1 MDTNQIYSIVN
12 DAIAQAIGEDAL
24 ASIDT
29 KNFVALGSAVLSSS
43 SNTECFLNTLAQRI
57 GKTIYRFRAYNNK
70 FSDMIVSDMQWGAIL
85 QKIRVE
91 MPEAVADPTY
101 SLADGE
107 SVDQWTVAK
116 PKAHQ
121 KLFVTRTPYMFKIT
135 IQKVTL
141 KEAFTS
147 AEAMGSFVALI
158 FGEVRNAIEL
168 SLENLGRLTLSVAMS
183 ETSDSNSQRIHL
195 VTEYNTERGLTSET
209 TPPALTAETAIYNE
223 DFLRFVI
230 YRMNNVIDMMQDM
243 SVQFCDGVLP
253 TFTNK
258 SDMRIRVLSAFQ
270 RRLETCVEYASFHD
284 QFTSIDNAYSTINFW
299 QSERT
304 PSSIDILVR
313 PSMGDRVQISN
324 IIAEINDRDAFG
336 IYQYDEEV
344 NTTSLNAS
352 ARYFNQYWH
361 ELQNRWVDTGENICL
376 FILD

>member
-12 DAIAQAIGEDAL
+12 DAVEQAIGSEAL
-24 ASIDT
+24 SSIDT
-29 KNFVALGSAVLSSS
+29 KNFVSLGSVVLSSS
-43 SNTECFLNTLAQRI
+43 TNTECFLNTLAQRI
-57 GKTIYRFRAYNNK
+57 GRTIYRFRQYNNK
-70 FSDMIVSDMQWGAIL
+70 FADMIVSDMQWGAIM

-91 MPEAVADPTY
+91 MPEAVSDPTY
-101 SLADGE
+101 ALEDGE
-107 SVDQWTVAK
+107 SVDPYIVAK

-121 KLFVTRTPYMFKIT
+121 KLFVTRTPYMFQIT
-135 IQKVTL
+135 NQRETL
-141 KEAFTS
+141 REAFLS
-147 AEAMGSFVALI
+147 AEAMGSFIALI

-195 VTEYNTERGLTSET
+195 VTEYNTERGLEGDD
-209 TPPALTAETAIYNE
+209 ALTAETAIYNE
-223 DFLRFVI
+223 DFLRYAI
-230 YRMNNVIDMMQDM
+230 YRINNVVDMIQDM

-258 SDMRIRVLSAFQ
+258 ENMRIRVLSAFQ
-270 RRLETCVEYASFHD
+270 RRLETCVEYAAFHD

-299 QSERT
+299 QSEQT

-336 IYQYDEEV
+336 IYQYEENV
-344 NTTSLNAS
+344 LTSNLNP
-352 ARYFNQYWH
+352 RGQYYNQFWH
-361 ELQNRWVDTGENICL
+361 ELQNRFVDTSENLVL

>member
-12 DAIAQAIGEDAL
+12 DAIGQAIGDDAL

-29 KNFVALGSAVLSSS
+29 KNLVSLGSVVLSSS
-43 SNTECFLNTLAQRI
+43 TNTEAFLNTLAQRI
-57 GKTIYRFRAYNNK
+57 GRTIYRFRAYNNK
-70 FSDMIVSDMQWGAIL
+70 FKDMVISDMQWGAIMSKL
-85 QKIRVE
+85 RVE
-91 MPEAVADPTY
+91 MPAAVADPTY
-101 SLADGE
+101 SLTNGE

-116 PKAHQ
+116 PTAHQ
-121 KLFVTRTPYMFKIT
+121 KLFVSRTPYMFKIT

-141 KEAFTS
+141 KEAFLS
-147 AEAMGSFVALI
+147 PEAMGSFIALI

-168 SLENLGRLTLSVAMS
+168 ALENLGRLTLSVAMS

-209 TPPALTAETAIYNE
+209 TPAALTASTAIYNE
-223 DFLRFVI
+223 DFLRFAI
-230 YRMNNVIDMMQDM
+230 YRINNIIDMIQDM

-253 TFTNK
+253 TFTNREN
-258 SDMRIRVLSAFQ
+258 MRIRVLSAFQ
-270 RRLETCVEYASFHD
+270 RRLETCVDYAAFHD
-284 QFTSIDNAYSTINFW
+284 QFTSIDGAYNTINFW
-299 QSERT
+299 QSEKT

-344 NTTSLNAS
+344 NTTSLNAA
-352 ARYFNQYWH
+352 ARYYNQYWH
-361 ELQNRWVDTGENICL
+361 ELQNRFVDTGENMIL

>member
-1 MDTNQIYSIVN
+1 MDTTQIYSIVN
-12 DAIAQAIGEDAL
+12 EAAAQAIGEDTL

-29 KNFVALGSAVLSSS
+29 KNLVSLGSVVLSSS
-43 SNTECFLNTLAQRI
+43 TNTECFLNTLAQRI

-70 FSDMIVSDMQWGAIL
+70 FKDMIISDMQWGAIMSKL
-85 QKIRVE
+85 RVE
-91 MPEAVADPTY
+91 MPAAVADPTY
-101 SLADGE
+101 SLTNGE
-107 SVDQWTVAK
+107 AVDQWVVAK
-116 PKAHQ
+116 PTAHQ
-121 KLFVTRTPYMFKIT
+121 KLFVSRTPYMFKIT

-141 KEAFTS
+141 REAFLS
-147 AEAMGSFVALI
+147 PEAMGSFIALI

-195 VTEYNTERGLTSET
+195 VTEYNTERGLEGDN
-209 TPPALTAETAIYNE
+209 ALTASTAIYNE
-223 DFLRFVI
+223 SFLRYAI
-230 YRMNNVIDMMQDM
+230 YRMNNIIDMIQDM
-243 SVQFCDGVLP
+243 STQFCDGVLP

-258 SDMRIRVLSAFQ
+258 KNMRIRVLSAFQ

-284 QFTSIDNAYSTINFW
+284 QFTSIDGAYNTINFW
-299 QSERT
+299 QAEKT

-344 NTTSLNAS
+344 NTTSLNAA
-352 ARYFNQYWH
+352 ARYYNQYWH
-361 ELQNRWVDTGENICL
+361 ELQNRFVDTGENMVL

>member
-12 DAIAQAIGEDAL
+12 DAVEQAIGSEAL

-29 KNFVALGSAVLSSS
+29 KNFVSLGSVVLSSS
-43 SNTECFLNTLAQRI
+43 TNTECFLNTLAQRI
-57 GKTIYRFRAYNNK
+57 GRTIYRFRQYNNK
-70 FSDMIVSDMQWGAIL
+70 FADMIVSDMQWGAIM

-91 MPEAVADPTY
+91 MPEAVSDPTY
-101 SLADGE
+101 ALTDGE
-107 SVDQWTVAK
+107 SVDPYIVAK

-121 KLFVTRTPYMFKIT
+121 KLFVTRTPYMFQIT
-135 IQKVTL
+135 IQRETL
-141 KEAFTS
+141 REAFLS
-147 AEAMGSFVALI
+147 AEAMGSFIALI

-195 VTEYNTERGLTSET
+195 VTEYNTERGLEGED
-209 TPPALTAETAIYNE
+209 ALTASTAIYNE
-223 DFLRFVI
+223 DFLRFAI
-230 YRMNNVIDMMQDM
+230 YRINNVVDMIQDM

-258 SDMRIRVLSAFQ
+258 ENMRIRVLSAFQ
-270 RRLETCVEYASFHD
+270 RRLETCVEYAAFHD

-299 QSERT
+299 QSEQT

-336 IYQYDEEV
+336 IYQYEENV
-344 NTTSLNAS
+344 LTSPLNP
-352 ARYFNQYWH
+352 RGQYYNQFWH
-361 ELQNRWVDTGENICL
+361 ELQNRFVDTSENIVL